1 MKVISKTHIKKKPYL
16 QKYIDQEI
24 QIMKNLHHRNIV
36 KHEESFSSITWVIF
50 LAEDFIVIVMEYC
63 EQGNLLTYQSR
74 LPGRTFDL
82 KIAVKIIVEILKGL
96 KCIHEKKFI
105 HRDIKSENVLLK
117 KIHNSN
123 GFDI

>member
-1 MKVISKTHIKKKPYL
+1 
-16 QKYIDQEI
+16 
-24 QIMKNLHHRNIV
+24 
-36 KHEESFSSITWVIF
+36 
-50 LAEDFIVIVMEYC
+50 MEYC